1 MNQSNARLPKSIVL
15 SLLLLLLI
23 LFSIPAASSQVSD
36 NTVVTA
42 QSSLASITV
51 DTTFTVSITISDV
64 QNLYALDVN
73 LRWNS
78 SVIQALS
85 VDLRLGVETYPDGV
99 LHEIKPNAEIYIAE
113 NELSEGQYSLV
124 VTSVNPSPP
133 FSFSGVATIAIITF
147 KAISPGRSELDIE
160 SELSDYPQPG
170 QPSNPIEHTDIA
182 GSMESTE
189 NQITKPPD
197 TNWLIP
203 IVIALA
209 IVILIIVIAAIV
221 YSRKR

>member
-23 LFSIPAASSQVSD
+23 LFSIPAASSQVSG
-36 NTVVTA
+36 NTVVRA
-42 QSSLASITV
+42 QSSIATIPV

-170 QPSNPIEHTDIA
+170 QPSNLIEHTDIA

-209 IVILIIVIAAIV
+209 IVVLIIVIAAIV